1 MSKLLSVKA
10 NKYGIVTFEKNSY
23 STAPEL
29 SLRELW
35 LKAEA
40 FTVTILDE
48 RYERVVTH
56 ARLYGEKQ
64 EAFNWYSYGISPRRD
79 VLRCS
84 SKIMD
89 PSFVRA
95 LGAVPRH

>member
-1 MSKLLSVKA
+1 MRRNHYKKDVLISKLFEEERDRMNELPATPLEISKLLSVKA
-10 NKYGIVTFEKNSY
+10 NRYGIVTFEKNSY

-35 LKAEA
+35 LKADA

-56 ARLYGEKQ
+56 ARLYGEK
-64 EAFNWYSYGISPRRD
+64 
-79 VLRCS
+79 
-84 SKIMD
+84 
-89 PSFVRA
+89 
-95 LGAVPRH
+95 